1 MRWRRPGEFML
12 KSEIQ
17 ETQFV
22 ADLPM
27 AGTGWE
33 ESCMP
38 QRRATALRWWVAFA
52 ASTLLV
58 VFSHLLMKA
67 GLIAL
72 AGHAPSASLQGRI
85 LAYLFQPWLVEGL
98 ALYALASLFWMLAV
112 AQKDVSFL
120 YPLTSVNYVLV
131 VTGSLIIFHE
141 VISPRRWMGVAF
153 IVLGVVLL
161 NRSEERG
168 Q

>member
-1 MRWRRPGEFML
+1 ML
-12 KSEIQ
+12 KSEVQ
-17 ETQFV
+17 EIR
-22 ADLPM
+22 LE
-27 AGTGWE
+27 AGRSMRGTSLNR
-33 ESCMP
+33 ESMP
-38 QRRATALRWWVAFA
+38 QQRTMVLRWWVPFA

-72 AGHAPSASLQGRI
+72 LGHAPAASLQGRM
-85 LAYLFQPWLVEGL
+85 LAYLSQPWLVEGL
-98 ALYALASLFWMLAV
+98 ALYALASLFWMLAI

-131 VTGSLIIFHE
+131 VTGSLFIFHE
-141 VISPRRWMGVAF
+141 VVSLRRWMGVAF

-161 NRSEERG
+161 NQSEDRG

>member
-1 MRWRRPGEFML
+1 ML
-12 KSEIQ
+12 GSEIR
-17 ETQFV
+17 ETQLE
-22 ADLPM
+22 ASLPM
-27 AGTGWE
+27 PGASWKG
-33 ESCMP
+33 ESVP
-38 QRRATALRWWVAFA
+38 GQPTIALRWWVAFG
-52 ASTLLV
+52 ASTLLA

-72 AGHAPSASLQGRI
+72 TGNLPAASFRERI

-98 ALYALASLFWMLAV
+98 ALYALASLFWMLAI

-131 VTGSLIIFHE
+131 VAGSLVVFHE
-141 VISPRRWMGVAF
+141 MISPRRWMGVVF
-153 IVLGVVLL
+153 IVLGVVFL
-161 NRSEERG
+161 NRTEDRG